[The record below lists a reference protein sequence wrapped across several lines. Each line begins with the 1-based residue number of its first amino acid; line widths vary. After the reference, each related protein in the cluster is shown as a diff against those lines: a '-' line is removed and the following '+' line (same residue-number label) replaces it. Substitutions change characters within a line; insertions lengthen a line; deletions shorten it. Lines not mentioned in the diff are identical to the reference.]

1 LQKDQRR
8 PVPAGLLIVT
18 AVFLGLAGGVLGVVY
33 AYPVLKA
40 ASNASS
46 NLTQTLY
53 REAQQQGL
61 NYTLSQVQSLMRQT
75 AYSLIAVSAFLA
87 ALGVVAWAFVYRP
100 ATSANYARAA
110 MGALFTGVLYI
121 LTAIA
126 GSFYT
131 LFFGLL
137 GGVLLLAAWYSIR
150 SFSRSLGAQETA
162 AGPSEAP

>member
-1 LQKDQRR
+1 
-8 PVPAGLLIVT
+8 
-18 AVFLGLAGGVLGVVY
+18 
-33 AYPVLKA
+33 
-40 ASNASS
+40 
-46 NLTQTLY
+46 
-53 REAQQQGL
+53 
-61 NYTLSQVQSLMRQT
+61 LMRQT

-87 ALGVVAWAFVYRP
+87 ALGVVAWTFAYRP
-100 ATSANYARAA
+100 AASANYARAA

-137 GGVLLLAAWYSIR
+137 GGVLLLVAWYRIR
-150 SFSRSLGAQETA
+150 SFSRSLGAQEAA

>member
-18 AVFLGLAGGVLGVVY
+18 AVFLGLAGGILGVVY

-61 NYTLSQVQSLMRQT
+61 NYTLSQVQSL
-75 AYSLIAVSAFLA
+75 
-87 ALGVVAWAFVYRP
+87 
-100 ATSANYARAA
+100 
-110 MGALFTGVLYI
+110 
-121 LTAIA
+121 
-126 GSFYT
+126 
-131 LFFGLL
+131 
-137 GGVLLLAAWYSIR
+137 
-150 SFSRSLGAQETA
+150 
-162 AGPSEAP
+162 